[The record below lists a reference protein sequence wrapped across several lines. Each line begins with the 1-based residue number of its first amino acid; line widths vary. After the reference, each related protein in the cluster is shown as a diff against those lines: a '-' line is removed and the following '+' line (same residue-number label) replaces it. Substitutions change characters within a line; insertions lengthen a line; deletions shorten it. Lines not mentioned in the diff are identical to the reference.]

1 MSKNTTKPVE
11 PVKVEIVEEVIH
23 EWVAEDLVADEA
35 TDVAV
40 YEAVPAVETVSPVAK
55 ANTYVAVDGDSYAS
69 IAAEFN
75 TTSLTKFQYAQ
86 FLLALNGGKS
96 IVAGSEVRL
105 G

>member
-1 MSKNTTKPVE
+1 MSKNTPKPVA
-11 PVKVEIVEEVIH
+11 PVEIVEEELYDALV
-23 EWVAEDLVADEA
+23 EDLAVDEA

-40 YEAVPAVETVSPVAK
+40 YEAVPAVETVSPVSK
-55 ANTYVAVDGDSYAS
+55 ADTYVAKDGDSYAS

-75 TTSLTKFQYAQ
+75 TTKLTKFQYAQ
-86 FLLALNGGKS
+86 FLMALNGGKA

>member
-1 MSKNTTKPVE
+1 MANKNTPKPVE
-11 PVKVEIVEEVIH
+11 IIDEALYE
-23 EWVAEDLVADEA
+23 ALAADLAADEA

-40 YEAVPAVETVSPVAK
+40 YGAVPAVEAVSPVSK
-55 ANTYVAVDGDSYAS
+55 ADTYVAVEGDSYAS

-75 TTSLTKFQYAQ
+75 TTKLTKFQYAQ
-86 FLLALNGGKS
+86 FLMALNGGKS

>member
-1 MSKNTTKPVE
+1 MSKNTQKPVQ
-11 PVKVEIVEEVIH
+11 PVEIVEEELYEALV
-23 EWVAEDLVADEA
+23 EDLIVDEA

-40 YEAVPAVETVSPVAK
+40 YEPVPAVETISPVFK
-55 ANTYVAVDGDSYAS
+55 EDTYVAVDGDSYAS

-75 TTSLTKFQYAQ
+75 TTKLSKFQYAQ
-86 FLLALNGGKS
+86 FLMALNGGKA